1 VIDFKL
7 LRSLLLLRMRA
18 AVVGPKRHF
27 AALQTLGRNWATA
40 DKPALTNLD

>member
-1 VIDFKL
+1 MSFI
-7 LRSLLLLRMRA
+7 
-18 AVVGPKRHF
+18 GPERHF